1 MRQAVQKALNRGEA
15 YHRFRRSVSYANG
28 GKFRV
33 KTEAE
38 QQIWNDCAR
47 LVVNAIVYYNTLL
60 LSKVYMQKLAAGDMD
75 AVDAL
80 SSISPI
86 AWRHVNLVGRFDFT
100 SDDGHRH

>member
-1 MRQAVQKALNRGEA
+1 MGAISSPAHWNLASLPRALSDTDVDRLLASFTSALPSQKRG

-47 LVVNAIVYYNTLL
+47 
-60 LSKVYMQKLAAGDMD
+60 
-75 AVDAL
+75 
-80 SSISPI
+80 
-86 AWRHVNLVGRFDFT
+86 
-100 SDDGHRH
+100 